1 MTSRNFSRKPLA
13 LAMSFAFAAGP
24 VWAQE
29 STAEPVTVDV
39 TATRYDADAVVAGK
53 ELNMQR
59 AANVDTATLMTNVS
73 GVAFQVGGA
82 VSSIPV
88 IRGLADDRISVLV
101 DGVDAIASCPNHMN
115 TPLSYIDPSSVKSL
129 RVFKSITPVSIAG
142 NSIGG
147 AVVVSTGQP
156 QFADAG
162 KKIVTGNVGGFYSSN
177 GDGRGANLSVTAAT
191 DWLSVTYKGST
202 SQQNNYKA
210 GGNFKPQS
218 SVSNPYTTSGTI
230 SIAQNEVASTAYE
243 STNQSVALALKH
255 DKHTVQL
262 QYSWQDI
269 PYELYPNQRMDMTG
283 NTQERY
289 NLRYWGGFDWSSPE
303 FAVNFL

>member
-1 MTSRNFSRKPLA
+1 MTSRNFSRKPLV

-101 DGVDAIASCPNHMN
+101 DGVDAIAACPNHMN

-210 GGNFKPQS
+210 GGNF
-218 SVSNPYTTSGTI
+218 NPS
-230 SIAQNEVASTAYE
+230 
-243 STNQSVALALKH
+243 LL
-255 DKHTVQL
+255 
-262 QYSWQDI
+262 
-269 PYELYPNQRMDMTG
+269 
-283 NTQERY
+283 
-289 NLRYWGGFDWSSPE
+289 
-303 FAVNFL
+303 